1 MTLSFKT
8 LSEIEQPS
16 DIKDL
21 SIDGLA
27 ELAKEIR
34 ERIKDVLSVT
44 GGHLASNLGIVEL
57 TLALHKVFNSPQDKF
72 IFDVSHQ
79 TYPHKML
86 TGRNQLLEQL
96 RQFNGL
102 CGFAHPKESAHDHF
116 FAGHAATAMSLG
128 LGVAKQRDLNYNEDY
143 VLPII
148 GDATLT
154 CGLALEALNNIPA
167 NLRRFIIVLNDNA
180 MSISKNVGHINDILP
195 NKDKCKEYFELFGLN
210 YVGPIDGHD
219 LNELVPMFEKLKE
232 ASGPVLLHVKTVK
245 GKGMETAILDPTT
258 YHGAKP
264 FDKVTG
270 KFHPALVKPTFP
282 KVFGQHMLTLANR
295 DPSLVCVTPAMPAGS
310 CLNAF
315 MEKFPDRCLDV
326 GIAEGHAVTFAGGI
340 ASNRKMKV
348 VASVYSTFLQRA
360 FDNVFHDVCLQGI
373 PVVFA
378 LDRSGLAGPDGST
391 HNGIYDIS
399 FLNAMPNMVIAQPR
413 DGHVLKELLESSF
426 TYNRPTAIRYPN
438 MATEEYD
445 APIKKR
451 PLGQAEVMV
460 NGKDL
465 CILSLGHTVK
475 TALKVRHELGNTATV
490 IDAVFAKPLD
500 SDLLLDILSS
510 HKYLITIEEHAL
522 SGGFGSIINTFVL
535 RNGLNHLSVLNF
547 GVPDTFVEH
556 GKHQNLI
563 DSLGMSADAIV
574 KKVKQEFNLRE
585 NCAISPQR

>member
-1 MTLSFKT
+1 MSYKS
-8 LSEIEQPS
+8 LSEIDQPA

-57 TLALHKVFNSPQDKF
+57 TLAMHKVFDSPLDKF

-86 TGRNQLLEQL
+86 TGRNALLEQL

-102 CGFAHPKESAHDHF
+102 CGFSHPKESAHDHF
-116 FAGHAATAMSLG
+116 FAGHAATAISLA
-128 LGVAKQRDLNYNEDY
+128 LGVAKQRDLSFSKDY
-143 VLPII
+143 VLPVI

-154 CGLALEALNNIPA
+154 CGLALEALNNIPSH
-167 NLRRFIIVLNDNA
+167 LKRFIIVLNDNA

-195 NKDKCKEYFELFGLN
+195 DKDKCRDYFELFGLS
-210 YVGPIDGHD
+210 YEGPIDGHD
-219 LNELVPMFEKLKE
+219 LSTLVPTLEKLKS
-232 ASGPVLLHVKTVK
+232 ANGPILLHVKTVK
-245 GKGMETAILDPTT
+245 GKGMETAILNPTT

-264 FDKVTG
+264 FDKITG
-270 KFHPALVKPTFP
+270 KFHPAPAKPTFP
-282 KVFGQHMLTLANR
+282 KVFGKHMLTLANR

-310 CLNAF
+310 CINAF
-315 MEKFPDRCLDV
+315 MEKYPDRCLDV
-326 GIAEGHAVTFAGGI
+326 GIAEGHAVTFAAGI

-348 VASVYSTFLQRA
+348 VTSIYSTFLQRA
-360 FDNVFHDVCLQGI
+360 VDNVFHDVCLQGI

-378 LDRSGLAGPDGST
+378 LDRSGIAGPDGST

-413 DGHVLKELLESSF
+413 DGHVLKELLESAF

-438 MATEEYD
+438 LATEEYD
-445 APIKKR
+445 APIRKR

-460 NGKDL
+460 SGEDL

-475 TALKVRHELGNTATV
+475 TALKVRDGLGSNATV

-535 RNGLNHLSVLNF
+535 RNGLSHLQVLNF
-547 GVPDTFVEH
+547 GIPDTFVEH
-556 GKHQNLI
+556 GKHQNLV
-563 DSLGMSADAIV
+563 DSLGMSAEQIV
-574 KKVKQEFNLRE
+574 KKVKQEFSLRE
-585 NCAISPQR
+585 NCAFSPQR